1 MSKTNPLPSAKAA
14 DLKDHVPIIGS
25 LTKVI
30 EKKAKI
36 LTRLIGKA

>member
-1 MSKTNPLPSAKAA
+1 MSKTNPLPKEKAA

-25 LTKVI
+25 LNNVI

-36 LTRLIGKA
+36 LARLIGKA